1 MRRKATVWLIV
12 LVLFCSAFAVNAG
25 AEVKKVTVALGD
37 IASVE
42 TLNLLIA
49 LENARGRG
57 LDIDLVAFKSE
68 DIANQAIVNNQAH
81 IGIGTPY
88 AVIQN
93 VKSPIRMFFQL
104 AKLNFYCVVNNQY
117 YKSWKDLDGADL
129 AVHSRTSGTLAL
141 ANMMAQKEGIK
152 YGNISYVPGSEVRAL
167 AMLKGNI
174 KATWLDAAN
183 KDFLMKKAPGKFTIL
198 PMGDVSASDEC
209 LFARSDFIQ
218 NNPNTMNI
226 IVEELLKVWRRAN
239 ADPFYI
245 EDERARLKLL
255 PELPQDLVKE
265 INPYFIMA
273 AASGMYPSNGGG
285 AAAAKSD
292 FEFYTFAGQ
301 LKGKA
306 ADLKLEDYWNLQ
318 PLETAMKKLG
328 KIEEIKY
335 DPPE

>member
-1 MRRKATVWLIV
+1 MKRKPTIFLIV
-12 LVLFCSAFAVNAG
+12 TVLFCVAFAFSAN
-25 AEVKKVTVALGD
+25 AEVGKIKVALGD

-57 LDIDLVAFKSE
+57 LDIELIAFKSE
-68 DIANQAIVNNQAH
+68 DIANQAIVNGQAH

-104 AKLNFYCVVNNQY
+104 SKLNFYPVVNKEFY
-117 YKSWKDLDGADL
+117 TSWKDLDGGDI

-141 ANMMAQKEGIK
+141 ANIMAQKNGIK
-152 YGNISYVPGSEVRAL
+152 YKNVSYVPGSEVRAL

-174 KATWLDAAN
+174 KATWVDAAN
-183 KDFLMKKAPGKFTIL
+183 KDFLLKKAPDKFLVL

-209 LFARSDFIQ
+209 LFARQDFIDS
-218 NNPNTMNI
+218 NPNTMNI
-226 IVEELLKVWRRAN
+226 MIEELLKVWRRAN

-255 PELPQDLVKE
+255 PELPADLAKE
-265 INPYFIMA
+265 INPYFTTA
-273 AASGMYPSNGGG
+273 ASSGMYPSNGGG
-285 AAAAKSD
+285 ITAVKQD
-292 FEFYTFAGQ
+292 FDFYAFAGQ

-306 ADLKLEDYWNLQ
+306 SDLKVQDYWDLK
-318 PLETAMKKLG
+318 PLKTALDKLG
-328 KIEEIKY
+328 VIGDLKY
-335 DPPE
+335 IPPQ